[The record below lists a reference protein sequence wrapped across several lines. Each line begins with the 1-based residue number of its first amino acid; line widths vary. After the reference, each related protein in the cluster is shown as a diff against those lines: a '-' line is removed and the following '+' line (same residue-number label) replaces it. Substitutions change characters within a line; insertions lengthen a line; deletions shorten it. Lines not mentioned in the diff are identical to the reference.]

1 MSLGGLVEKTWVAL
15 DEIQRKIYLE
25 RPDIAMLTRWRGA
38 QLSQHPPASKMIKS
52 LPKKILAGTV
62 LLHLLSYNQSSASTC
77 EAGIP
82 VSVGDGRKG
91 IQIDSSW
98 SGATVPFDAIARGD
112 VVYFGYYDADR
123 WLTVA
128 DLNLYSSVVC
138 RSRLP
143 SQFSGWDSHNRVA
156 LAFDRNGQL
165 HIAANMHGSPLVY
178 GVSARPGNISD
189 ISMSPMIG
197 RDEDKVTYPN
207 FINGSDGNLYFVY
220 RNGLSGDGGWFV
232 NVRNGETWRRALNAP
247 IFASTWE
254 GSPTSAYPSVFRVSK
269 DGYVHLA
276 VVWRRSPDLATNYAI
291 TYARTR
297 DFVSWTDQN
306 GKPITTPIDP
316 GSSTMIEATGENQGL
331 LNSARVSVTPAG
343 VPIVTYTRY
352 GPDGKNIIVAASPS
366 AGEWRRSTIAT
377 AGNQS
382 LAAGLGTVP
391 NLPTFGDL
399 SFSGSTIASVTINF
413 PGEPPRRVLFDADT
427 LLVADAPI
435 IGSRPVAASPLKVS
449 APPGLT
455 DARLNARKIRID
467 GMGERTTGSMVYF
480 SQGLNRDQPR
490 ECTSSE
496 PRVCAPPP
504 SPLIFVP

>member
-1 MSLGGLVEKTWVAL
+1 MAIL
-15 DEIQRKIYLE
+15 I
-25 RPDIAMLTRWRGA
+25 RWEGA
-38 QLSQHPPASKMIKS
+38 QLNLGFPASKMIKS
-52 LPKKILAGTV
+52 LPQKIFAGAV
-62 LLHLLSYNQSSASTC
+62 LLHLLSCNQASASAC
-77 EAGIP
+77 EPGVP

-128 DLNLYSSVVC
+128 ELNLHSGVVC

-143 SQFSGWDSHNRVA
+143 SQFAGWDSHNGVA

-165 HIAANMHGSPLVY
+165 QVAANMHGSPLVY
-178 GVSARPGNISD
+178 GVSASPGNISD

-232 NVRNGETWRRALNAP
+232 NVRDEQTWRRALDAP

-254 GSPTSAYPSVFRVSK
+254 GLPTSAYPSVFRMSK

-343 VPIVTYTRY
+343 KPIVTYTRY

-366 AGEWRRSTIAT
+366 GGEWRRSTIAT
-377 AGNQS
+377 AGHQS

-399 SFSGSTIASVTINF
+399 SFGGSAIASITVNF
-413 PGEPPRRVLFDADT
+413 PREPPRRVLFDADT
-427 LLVADAPI
+427 LSVVDGPN

-449 APPGLT
+449 APPGLA
-455 DARLNARKIRID
+455 DARLNARRIRVD
-467 GMGERTTGSMVYF
+467 GMSGRTTGSMVYF
-480 SQGLNRDQPR
+480 SQGLNRDQAR
-490 ECTSSE
+490 ECTPSQ
-496 PRVCAPPP
+496 PGACAPPP